1 MASDH
6 VGALNTAMSL
16 HLIKLCVGADSIA
29 DLGAW
34 QAARRKEWGEVR
46 HVTRM
51 VPKRADE
58 LLDGGS
64 IYWVIKG
71 EVQVRQRLVEI
82 RPFTDDEGIKRCALV
97 LDPDL
102 VETEC
107 VPRGPFQGWRYFPV
121 KDAPPDLAAGD
132 VQDLPPALRKEL
144 RALGLL

>member
-1 MASDH
+1 MAPGWA
-6 VGALNTAMSL
+6 GALNTAMSL
-16 HLIKLCVGADSIA
+16 HLIKLSVGTDSIA

-34 QAARRKEWGEVR
+34 QAARRKAWGEVR

-51 VPKRADE
+51 VPKRAGE

-64 IYWVIKG
+64 IYWVVKG
-71 EVQVRQRLVEI
+71 EIQVRQRLVGI

-102 VETEC
+102 VATEC
-107 VPRGPFQGWRYFPV
+107 VPRGPFQGWRYFPA
-121 KDAPPDLAAGD
+121 KDAPPDLSAGGA
-132 VQDLPPALRKEL
+132 QDLPPALRKEL

>member
-1 MASDH
+1 
-6 VGALNTAMSL
+6 
-16 HLIKLCVGADSIA
+16 
-29 DLGAW
+29 
-34 QAARRKEWGEVR
+34 
-46 HVTRM
+46 M

-71 EVQVRQRLVEI
+71 EIQVRQRLIEI

-107 VPRGPFQGWRYFPV
+107 MPRGPFQGWRYFPA

-132 VQDLPPALRKEL
+132 AQDLPPALRKEL